1 MTSSYSFAEITI
13 LGKQIWQFQYKNV
26 LVLLHSFI
34 VHLASG
40 LWHTKQVVHPFVL
53 LQAALSGPLH
63 CLYCS
68 SKHVGNNLAH

>member
-13 LGKQIWQFQYKNV
+13 LGKQMWQFWYKNV

-34 VHLASG
+34 ADLASG
-40 LWHTKQVVHPFVL
+40 LWRPKQAVYPFVP
-53 LQAALSGPLH
+53 LQAALSGLLH
-63 CLYCS
+63 CFYCS